1 MHPRARRRVELP
13 QPARRPRPAGKAL
26 SRPRADRH
34 RATRHHRYFAAAFPS
49 TSRCGRGRGAAAGNL
64 PAGSGVVACQCP
76 VRGSAMKPLPL
87 SDNPCRPRHFKPAPC
102 APVSTEGAAQQS
114 LETSHTRLI
123 ITGALFCLAFLV
135 IGARLVEVAGLKS
148 GGPRPAR
155 RPLPAPAET
164 TPPRIV
170 NPNRRHP
177 TTPLASPP
185 LSAHPHHSPDPP
197 HSP

>member
-148 GGPRPAR
+148 GGPRLPRRHVAQRAQPRPAHHLAPNGAPPPHTLLPP
-155 RPLPAPAET
+155 PLP
-164 TPPRIV
+164 
-170 NPNRRHP
+170 
-177 TTPLASPP
+177 
-185 LSAHPHHSPDPP
+185 PH
-197 HSP
+197 

>member
-148 GGPRPAR
+148 GGPRPPRTPGAER
-155 RPLPAPAET
+155 GETSPAHLVYPNRLPLPP
-164 TPPRIV
+164 PPR
-170 NPNRRHP
+170 
-177 TTPLASPP
+177 PP
-185 LSAHPHHSPDPP
+185 PPFPHPHPRPRP
-197 HSP
+197 

>member
-1 MHPRARRRVELP
+1 MHPRARRRVALP
-13 QPARRPRPAGKAL
+13 EPARPSRPAGKAL

-87 SDNPCRPRHFKPAPC
+87 GDNPCRPRHFKPAPC

-148 GGPRPAR
+148 GGPPPAPT
-155 RPLPAPAET
+155 PLP
-164 TPPRIV
+164 
-170 NPNRRHP
+170 HP
-177 TTPLASPP
+177 VQ
-185 LSAHPHHSPDPP
+185 HSPATTVRP
-197 HSP
+197 HGRA